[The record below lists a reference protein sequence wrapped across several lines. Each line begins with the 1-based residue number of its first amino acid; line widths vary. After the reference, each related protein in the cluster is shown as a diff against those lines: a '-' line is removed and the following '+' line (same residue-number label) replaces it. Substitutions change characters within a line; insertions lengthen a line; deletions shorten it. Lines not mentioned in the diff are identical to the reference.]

1 MTDKQFDKIIKMVRM
16 ILDGC
21 KDLEEAKQKVEEIER
36 MNMTENARLALGL
49 RALGMNDKEIVNFL
63 LWIETGEEQ
72 YKPKAKEE

>member
-1 MTDKQFDKIIKMVRM
+1 
-16 ILDGC
+16 
-21 KDLEEAKQKVEEIER
+21 

-49 RALGMNDKEIVNFL
+49 RALGMNDTDIVNFL